1 MLTMSFQTH
10 HTLGEQDG
18 VDFEA
23 TTMS

>member
-1 MLTMSFQTH
+1 MLTMSIQTH

-23 TTMS
+23 TTKS